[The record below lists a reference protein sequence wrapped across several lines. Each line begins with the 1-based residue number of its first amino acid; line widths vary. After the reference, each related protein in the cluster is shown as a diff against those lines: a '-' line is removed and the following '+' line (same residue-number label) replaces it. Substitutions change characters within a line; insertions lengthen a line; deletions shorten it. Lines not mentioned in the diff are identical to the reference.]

1 MKNKQLELSVV
12 VPLLNEEGNL
22 DALYEEIIQT
32 LDGKFDYEIIFI
44 DDGSSDSSLKILEEI
59 AKNDPKV
66 KILVFRRNFGQTA
79 ALSAGFYQAKGRL
92 VAALDADLQ
101 NDPSDIPAMIEKLN
115 EGHYDIISGWRKN
128 RKDNPLKRNFPSRL
142 ANWLIKKI
150 TNVPIH
156 DSGCTL
162 KVYKSE
168 VLEETKLYG
177 EMHRFIPALAQ
188 WSGANVG
195 EMVVNHRERMSGE
208 AKYGLNRT
216 FKVLLDLITV
226 KFLNSFSTKPLYIF
240 GLLGGVS
247 LIGSGLSLSV
257 LLYNKFV
264 SGLSMNRNPLLI
276 ISAMLFMATIQF
288 IMMGLLAELQV
299 RTYHES
305 QNRPTYVLRKTIHY
319 KKDKEE

>member
-12 VPLLNEEGNL
+12 VPLLDEEGNL
-22 DALYEEIIQT
+22 AVLYEEITQV
-32 LDGKFDYEIIFI
+32 LNGKFDYEIIFV
-44 DDGSSDSSLKILEEI
+44 DDGSRDSSLDILEDI
-59 AKNDPKV
+59 ARNDPRV
-66 KILVFRRNFGQTA
+66 QVLVFRRNFGQTA
-79 ALSAGFYQAKGRL
+79 ALSAGFHHANGKL
-92 VAALDADLQ
+92 IAALDADLQ
-101 NDPSDIPAMIEKLN
+101 NDPKDIPAMIDKLN
-115 EGHYDIISGWRKN
+115 QGYDIVSGWRKD
-128 RKDNPLKRNFPSRL
+128 RKDNHLRRNLPSRL

-162 KVYKSE
+162 KVYKAE
-168 VLEETKLYG
+168 VLRETRLYG

-195 EMVVNHRERMSGE
+195 EMVVNHRKRMSGK

-247 LIGSGLSLSV
+247 LIGSGISFIA
-257 LLYNKFV
+257 LLYHKFV
-264 SGLSMNRNPLLI
+264 MGLSMNRNPLLI

-319 KKDKEE
+319 KKDDKD